1 MSLKKKRYQSELKK
15 INHKSFI
22 YQNRK
27 GDLVLEIINQL
38 EEIDFKYNS
47 QELMPAVV
55 QDYQTKEVLMVAYV
69 NEQSLNLSLKK
80 GETVFY
86 SRSRQELWHKGES
99 SGNTQE
105 IKEIYYDCDQD
116 TILFMVDPA
125 GPACHTGKNSCFYR
139 KIAEETEA
147 KAEKMME
154 MQQQAQSI
162 ETDFKIDQVVDF
174 LYDLILQRKE
184 ERPEESYTTYLFEEG
199 IDKILK
205 KVGEESAEVII
216 ASKNDPDEELVYEA
230 ADLVY
235 HMLVLLAEKGI
246 TPDQIREELK
256 KRHK

>member
-1 MSLKKKRYQSELKK
+1 M
-15 INHKSFI
+15 
-22 YQNRK
+22 
-27 GDLVLEIINQL
+27 LEIIDRL
-38 EEIDFKYNS
+38 EDIDFKYNE
-47 QELMPAVV
+47 QGLMPAVV
-55 QDYQTKEVLMVAYV
+55 QDYQSKEILMVAYV
-69 NEQSLNLSLKK
+69 NEESLNLSLEK

-86 SRSRQELWHKGES
+86 SRSRQELWHKGET

-139 KIAEETEA
+139 KIAEDTDF

-154 MQQQAQSI
+154 LQQQAENI
-162 ETDFKIDQVVDF
+162 EAEFEEEKVVDF
-174 LYDLILQRKE
+174 LYDLILSRKE
-184 ERPEESYTTYLFEEG
+184 EMPEGSYTTYLFEEG

-216 ASKNDPDEELVYEA
+216 ASKNEPDEELVYET

-235 HMLVLLAEKGI
+235 HMLVLLAERGI
-246 TPDQIREELK
+246 TPDQIRKELK

>member
-1 MSLKKKRYQSELKK
+1 M
-15 INHKSFI
+15 
-22 YQNRK
+22 
-27 GDLVLEIINQL
+27 LEVIEKL
-38 EEIDFKYNS
+38 EEIDFKYNE
-47 QELMPAVV
+47 QGLMPAIV

-69 NEQSLNLSLKK
+69 NEESLNLSLEK

-86 SRSRQELWHKGES
+86 SRSRQELWHKGET

-125 GPACHTGKNSCFYR
+125 GPACHTNETSCFYR
-139 KIAEETEA
+139 KIAKETEA
-147 KAEKMME
+147 KTEKMVK
-154 MQQQAQSI
+154 MQQQSENI
-162 ETDFKIDQVVDF
+162 ETEFETEKIVDF
-174 LYDLILQRKE
+174 LYYLILNRRE
-184 ERPEESYTTYLFEEG
+184 EMPEGSYTTYLFEEG

-235 HMLVLLAEKGI
+235 HMLVLLAERGI
-246 TPDQIREELK
+246 KPDQIREELK

>member
-1 MSLKKKRYQSELKK
+1 MLK
-15 INHKSFI
+15 
-22 YQNRK
+22 
-27 GDLVLEIINQL
+27 IINEL
-38 EEIDFKYNS
+38 DEINFKYNE

-55 QDYQTKEVLMVAYV
+55 QDFQSREVLMVAYV
-69 NEQSLNLSLKK
+69 NQESLNLSLEK

-86 SRSRQELWHKGES
+86 SRSRQELWHKGET

-125 GPACHTGKNSCFYR
+125 GPACHTGENSCFYR
-139 KIAEETEA
+139 KIAEDTDL
-147 KAEKMME
+147 KAEKMMKME
-154 MQQQAQSI
+154 QQAQKI
-162 ETDFKIDQVVDF
+162 EAEFETEKVVDF
-174 LYDLILQRKE
+174 LYDLILSRKE
-184 ERPEESYTTYLFEEG
+184 EMPEGSYTTYLFEEG

-216 ASKNDPDEELVYEA
+216 ASKNEPEEELVYET

-235 HMLVLLAEKGI
+235 HMLVLLVERGI
-246 TPDQIREELK
+246 NPEQIRKELK

>member
-1 MSLKKKRYQSELKK
+1 
-15 INHKSFI
+15 
-22 YQNRK
+22 
-27 GDLVLEIINQL
+27 VLEIIDKL
-38 EEIDFKYNS
+38 EEIEFKFN
-47 QELMPAVV
+47 QLGLMPAVV
-55 QDYQTKEVLMVAYV
+55 QDYQTKDVLMVAYV
-69 NEQSLNLSLKK
+69 NEESLNLSLEK

-86 SRSRQELWHKGES
+86 SRSRQELWHKGET

-147 KAEKMME
+147 KAAKMME
-154 MQQQAQSI
+154 MQQEAQKI
-162 ETDFKIDQVVDF
+162 EAEFEAEKVVDS
-174 LYDLILQRKE
+174 LYQLILSRKE
-184 ERPEESYTTYLFEEG
+184 EMPEGSYTTYLFEEG

-216 ASKNDPDEELVYEA
+216 ASKNDPDQELVYET

-235 HMLVLLAEKGI
+235 HMLVLLAARGI
-246 TPDQIREELK
+246 EPDQIREELK

>member
-1 MSLKKKRYQSELKK
+1 
-15 INHKSFI
+15 
-22 YQNRK
+22 
-27 GDLVLEIINQL
+27 VLEVIDKLDEIN
-38 EEIDFKYNS
+38 FKYNE
-47 QELMPAVV
+47 QGVMPAVV

-69 NEQSLNLSLKK
+69 NEESLNLSLEK

-86 SRSRQELWHKGES
+86 SRSRQELWHKGET

-125 GPACHTGKNSCFYR
+125 GPACHTGENSCFYR

-154 MQQQAQSI
+154 MEQQAQNI
-162 ETDFKIDQVVDF
+162 EAEFETEKVVDF
-174 LYDLILQRKE
+174 LYDLILSRKQE
-184 ERPEESYTTYLFEEG
+184 MPEGSYTTYLFEEG

-216 ASKNDPDEELVYEA
+216 ASKNEPEEELVYET

-235 HMLVLLAEKGI
+235 HMLVLLVKRGI
-246 TPDQIREELK
+246 NPDQIRKELK